1 MKWTLPILFLL
12 ATTISSGQSKD
23 STVCLPKSDIL
34 RAANRVREMR
44 DTINWL
50 IKTVDWQDTIVK
62 KQDTIIGSLDG
73 RLLTCNSQLENRQK
87 TVLLLEEENKNLRE
101 AIDKLMPK
109 WYDNKWLYFG
119 AGATITTIILGV
131 IL

>member
-1 MKWTLPILFLL
+1 MKWTLPILFLI
-12 ATTISSGQSKD
+12 AITSSNGQSKD
-23 STVCLPKSDIL
+23 STVSLPKNEVI
-34 RAANRVREMR
+34 RIANRVREMR

-50 IKTVDWQDTIVK
+50 YETIDWQKNIITE
-62 KQDTIIGSLDG
+62 QDTLISQQKQRFVIYDQQLD
-73 RLLTCNSQLENRQK
+73 NRQNAINTLEK
-87 TVLLLEEENKNLRE
+87 ENEVLRNT
-101 AIDKLMPK
+101 ITIMMPK

>member
-1 MKWTLPILFLL
+1 MKWILPILFSL
-12 ATTISSGQSKD
+12 AVIGSNGQSKD
-23 STVCLPKSDIL
+23 SLVCLPKSDIL
-34 RAANRVREMR
+34 RAANRVQEMR

-50 IKTVDWQDTIVK
+50 TKTVNWQDTIVK

-87 TVLLLEEENKNLRE
+87 TVLLLEEENRNLRD